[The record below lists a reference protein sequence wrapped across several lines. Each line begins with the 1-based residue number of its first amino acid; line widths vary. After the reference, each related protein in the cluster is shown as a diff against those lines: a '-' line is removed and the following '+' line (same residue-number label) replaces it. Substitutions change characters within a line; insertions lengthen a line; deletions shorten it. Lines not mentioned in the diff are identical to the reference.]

1 MPRHKIARSILS
13 GDARLGEEVR
23 PVYKACADSIHVDV
37 MDKHSAPNRTIF
49 TLDIRCHPAAKLS
62 TQRS

>member
-23 PVYKACADSIHVDV
+23 AVDKGGAGSIRVDV
-37 MDKHSAPNRTIF
+37 MDKHFAPNLTISR
-49 TLDIRCHPAAKLS
+49 LDIRCHPAAKLS